1 MAVEKEEA
9 EARRPTAAVLDGGG
23 AVRAELD
30 EVARE
35 AGLGRGRGR
44 GSGRP
49 AVLLLG
55 SLPTTSGS
63 APRGLHLAGAADSS
77 VRSPDTRKKMA
88 LWFGPI
94 FK

>member
-1 MAVEKEEA
+1 MVEV
-9 EARRPTAAVLDGGG
+9 P
-23 AVRAELD
+23 AELD
-30 EVARE
+30 EVAHE
-35 AGLGRGRGR
+35 AGLGRGR

-49 AVLLLG
+49 AVLLRG

-63 APRGLHLAGAADSS
+63 APRGLRLAGAAGSS